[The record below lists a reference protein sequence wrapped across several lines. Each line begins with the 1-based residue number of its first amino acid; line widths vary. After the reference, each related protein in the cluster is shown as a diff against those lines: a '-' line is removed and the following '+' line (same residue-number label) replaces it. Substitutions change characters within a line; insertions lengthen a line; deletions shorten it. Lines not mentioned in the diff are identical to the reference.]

1 MAIADKK
8 LRITKQRRMI
18 LEEVKKSKS
27 HPTADKIYD
36 LVKKEIPDISMGT
49 VYRNLDILS
58 EEGLVRKLELAH
70 LQRRYDGNM
79 ENHYHVLC
87 TECGRVDDLTTR
99 GVDDIEELL
108 GVKSYYQITGHRLKF
123 FGICPDCKNRMKQAD
138 SADRK

>member
-1 MAIADKK
+1 MVIIDKK
-8 LRITKQRRMI
+8 LRMTKQRKTI
-18 LEEVKKSKS
+18 LEEIKKSKS

-36 LVKKEIPDISMGT
+36 SVKKKIPDISLGT

-70 LQRRYDGNM
+70 TQRRYDGNM

-87 TECGRVDDLTTR
+87 TECGRIDDLITT
-99 GVDDIEELL
+99 GADDIEKLL

-123 FGICPDCKNRMKQAD
+123 FGLCPDCKKRVKQAD
-138 SADRK
+138 SVDRK